1 MSTRLAHQRRAL
13 LCLQVPPVPSQLVRI
28 LTDVLWAAAELRE
41 VLSVDVTP
49 ELWQVLL
56 NHAQPEWVLPPSSSG
71 ALMAAASG
79 GAMVPWLPQV
89 SSAGQPFSPFS
100 ASAGGDVGSS
110 AAGSGGGASEGGA
123 CPTGGVP
130 IEVFGMIQAFG
141 EWYVQVRLVVSIC
154 ASMLPLPECCNGL
167 FMQYSRKAAV

>member
-1 MSTRLAHQRRAL
+1 
-13 LCLQVPPVPSQLVRI
+13 VPSQLVRI

-41 VLSVDVTP
+41 VLNVDVTP

-71 ALMAAASG
+71 ALTAAASG

-89 SSAGQPFSPFS
+89 SSAGQPLSPFS
-100 ASAGGDVGSS
+100 GSAGGDLGSS
-110 AAGSGGGASEGGA
+110 AGGSGGCVNEGGD

-130 IEVFGMIQAFG
+130 IEVFGMVQALG
-141 EWYVQVRLVVSIC
+141 EWYVQVRRGPEALSSCIR
-154 ASMLPLPECCNGL
+154 MLLC
-167 FMQYSRKAAV
+167 RTAATAYVIVGV